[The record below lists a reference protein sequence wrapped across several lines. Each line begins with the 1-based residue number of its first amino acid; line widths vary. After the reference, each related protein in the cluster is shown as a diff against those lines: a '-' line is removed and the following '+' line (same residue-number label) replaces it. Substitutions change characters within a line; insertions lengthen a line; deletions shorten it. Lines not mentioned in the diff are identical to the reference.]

1 MPDAAAC
8 RPRHPK
14 LCTDRTGLR
23 WNTAPPRYASGM
35 SYSLSNSSAADPRVE
50 ALKRQHQQRL
60 SRFFLTFAV
69 VEGLAIAAAIV
80 VVYVLD
86 VLDVL
91 DPEYGIWV
99 LLAVAAIGATVMSVG
114 IMSMTRRHAQ
124 EMRDITGR

>member
-1 MPDAAAC
+1 M
-8 RPRHPK
+8 
-14 LCTDRTGLR
+14 RTAR
-23 WNTAPPRYASGM
+23 WAPPPRYASGM
-35 SYSLSNSSAADPRVE
+35 SYSLNSSSAEDPRVE
-50 ALKRQHQQRL
+50 ALKRQHQQRQ

-80 VVYVLD
+80 VVY